1 MAVNMRMV
9 LEVSRKSML
18 KFGFMAFSAA
28 TTLFPNQSLA
38 VPVSEA
44 PTAVTEVQDY
54 AEVAVE
60 ADVAFVNTEVE
71 TVADITPV
79 AAPIVVVAS
88 EARSSATDIS
98 IVADKAQALRL
109 KSKPNLL
116 SFLQNLNPRS
126 GTRLNAQK
134 AMQSSALSLFTIAP
148 AGTAC
153 GIYRPVQN
161 DYIDKSSP
169 CASKSVY

>member
-1 MAVNMRMV
+1 MRMV
-9 LEVSRKSML
+9 VEVSRKQML
-18 KFGFMAFSAA
+18 KFGFIAFSTSIA
-28 TTLFPNQSLA
+28 LFPNQSWA
-38 VPVSEA
+38 VPISEA

-60 ADVAFVNTEVE
+60 ADVAFVNIEVE
-71 TVADITPV
+71 TVADVTPV
-79 AAPIVVVAS
+79 AAPTVVVAS

-98 IVADKAQALRL
+98 MVSNTAQNLRS
-109 KSKPNLL
+109 KSKPSLL
-116 SFLQNLNPRS
+116 SLLQNWNAHS
-126 GTRLNAQK
+126 GIRLNVQRAT
-134 AMQSSALSLFTIAP
+134 QSSALSIFTIAP